1 MCCKVPTSDAL
12 CQRCVR
18 TLRPANDR
26 ILPGGARAVA
36 AFLHEGAA
44 RLLVHQLKYQ
54 AVTVYAELVADELA
68 PRLPRLPLVPVPRSL
83 SRKWRYGVDPARVIA
98 DSLGRRL
105 GVPVLPLLRPRL
117 HSPRRAGRNRHL
129 PVERFTTSR
138 RAVPESIL
146 VDDVITTGVTSMAAI
161 SALGD
166 QVIRVVAAANT
177 VPEVSS
183 LSGTDQS
190 MRR

>member
-1 MCCKVPTSDAL
+1 M
-12 CQRCVR
+12 
-18 TLRPANDR
+18 
-26 ILPGGARAVA
+26 A

-54 AVTVYAELVADELA
+54 ALTVYAELVAEELA

-98 DSLGRRL
+98 DALGRRI
-105 GVPVLPLLRPRL
+105 GAPVIPVLRPRL
-117 HSPRRAGRNRHL
+117 HSPRRAGRNRDL
-129 PVERFTTSR
+129 PVYRFTVSDR
-138 RAVPESIL
+138 GVPESIL
-146 VDDVITTGVTSMAAI
+146 VDDVITTGATLTAAI
-161 SALGD
+161 SSLGD
-166 QVIRVVAAANT
+166 HLIHVVAAANA